1 MEAAFRGVPTQG
13 GEHAVTQQTLPKRL
27 YAGSGSSE
35 AHEAAEAGSAA
46 ATEAIAGLDGRTPA
60 LIVVF
65 ASVRYH
71 LPTLIAAIRAVTGT
85 TPLVGE
91 TSSGHFRGGRLTEPA
106 TGVAV
111 LAMTAGPY
119 RFGVASV
126 TALSEGGEAA
136 GMELARSARAELDP
150 ERSPYATL
158 MIFVDGL
165 AAEQQAL
172 VGGIHHVTG
181 AAVPVIGGAA
191 ADDRHL
197 NETFVFHDDRILSDA
212 AVAVWISSD
221 QPVPVTVG
229 HGWHPIGLPLL
240 VTKVDGQIV
249 HEIAGR
255 PALDVFEEH
264 IRQDNEHEQIRPGGY
279 YSTHAFGLVEPDGT
293 HLIRGVFMGDDGMIR
308 TFAPLPVYSAIQI
321 VACDEDDLL
330 AMSHDVAQR
339 SVTGRDAAVLL
350 VFSCIAR
357 LDILQERGGEEATRL
372 QAAAGQV
379 PIFGVYTYGEFARTT
394 SVAGY
399 HNSTVAAV
407 AL

>member
-1 MEAAFRGVPTQG
+1 VAQTMPMRLHAA
-13 GEHAVTQQTLPKRL
+13 
-27 YAGSGSSE
+27 SGSSE
-35 AHEAAEAGSAA
+35 AHDAAEAGRAA
-46 ATEAIAGLDGRTPA
+46 ATEAMNGLDGRTPA

-65 ASVRYH
+65 ASVRYD
-71 LPTLIAAIRAVTGT
+71 LPALIRSIRAVTGD

-91 TSSGHFRGGRLTEPA
+91 TSAGHFRGGRLTEPA
-106 TGVAV
+106 SGVAV

-119 RFGVASV
+119 RFGIAVAEK
-126 TALSEGGEAA
+126 LSAGGEAA
-136 GMELARSARAELDP
+136 GIELARSARAALGEDRRP
-150 ERSPYATL
+150 HATIV
-158 MIFVDGL
+158 IFVDGL

-172 VGGIHHVTG
+172 VGGLHHVTG

-197 NETFVFHDDRILSDA
+197 SETFVFHDDRILSDA
-212 AVAVWISSD
+212 AVAVWIGSD
-221 QPVPVTVG
+221 HPVPVTVG

-264 IRQDNEHEQIRPGGY
+264 IRQENEHEQVRPGGY

-293 HLIRGVFMGDDGMIR
+293 HLVRGVFLGEDGMIR

-330 AMSHDVAQR
+330 AMSHDVAER
-339 SVTGRDAAVLL
+339 SVTGRDASVLL

-372 QAAAGQV
+372 QAAAGSV